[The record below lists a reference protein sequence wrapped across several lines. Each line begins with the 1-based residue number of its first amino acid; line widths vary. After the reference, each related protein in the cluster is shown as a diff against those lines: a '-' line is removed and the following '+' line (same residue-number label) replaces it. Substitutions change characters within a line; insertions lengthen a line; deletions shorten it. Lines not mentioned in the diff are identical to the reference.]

1 MSLEILINNDIK
13 QAMLAKDTRKLEALR
28 AIKAA
33 LLLEKTGK
41 DISGG
46 EIPAEVEVKT
56 LQRLIKQRKEAA
68 NIYKE
73 KGRQDLADEELYQ
86 LAIIEKYLPKQLSEA
101 EIQTRVEEIISRLG
115 ASSIKDMG
123 KVMEVAAKELS
134 GQANNKT
141 VSEIVKRLLVT

>member
-1 MSLEILINNDIK
+1 
-13 QAMLAKDTRKLEALR
+13 
-28 AIKAA
+28 
-33 LLLEKTGK
+33 
-41 DISGG
+41 
-46 EIPAEVEVKT
+46 VKT

-68 NIYKE
+68 NIYTE

>member
-1 MSLEILINNDIK
+1 
-13 QAMLAKDTRKLEALR
+13 
-28 AIKAA
+28 
-33 LLLEKTGK
+33 
-41 DISGG
+41 
-46 EIPAEVEVKT
+46 
-56 LQRLIKQRKEAA
+56 
-68 NIYKE
+68 
-73 KGRQDLADEELYQ
+73 LADEELYQ

>member
-68 NIYKE
+68 NIYTE

-86 LAIIEKYLPKQLSEA
+86 LAIIEKYLPKQLSEV
-101 EIQTRVEEIISRLG
+101 EI
-115 ASSIKDMG
+115 
-123 KVMEVAAKELS
+123 
-134 GQANNKT
+134 
-141 VSEIVKRLLVT
+141 

>member
-1 MSLEILINNDIK
+1 
-13 QAMLAKDTRKLEALR
+13 MLAKDTRKLEALR

-68 NIYKE
+68 NIYTE